1 MSDSLQHD
9 DRLFELLARQPD
21 EVEPDRAP
29 SRLKA
34 KLYTSL
40 VQKQQESGRLRTLA
54 ETRANG
60 RGLCVFEEL
69 WSLAISA
76 EAAQSFNCCSVCH
89 ARVLAEHW
97 EAAPIYWGHC
107 PYVAFGKK

>member
-1 MSDSLQHD
+1 MSDNLQHD
-9 DRLFELLARQPD
+9 DRLFERLARQPD
-21 EVEPDRAP
+21 DAEPDRAS

-60 RGLCVFEEL
+60 YGLCVFEDL
-69 WSLAISA
+69 WERLIPA
-76 EAAQSFNCCSVCH
+76 ETAQSFNCCSICH
-89 ARVLAEHW
+89 ARVLAERF
-97 EAAPIYWGHC
+97 ETAPVYWGHC